1 MLAASAVNQKTTKSF
16 VLRAMQKNQIT
27 ALLNSTLFYWFWRS
41 HCDGFHCGYN
51 DVYSMPYKQV
61 TDSSCRQSLEKLL
74 VELMRD
80 LQKKS
85 QKREITTKAGQ
96 IRYQEFYPSESK
108 PILDE
113 IDRVLAQHYGFTAE
127 ELDFI
132 INYDIKYRMGLGGE
146 EPEDLL
152 QSGSA

>member
-1 MLAASAVNQKTTKSF
+1 M
-16 VLRAMQKNQIT
+16 
-27 ALLNSTLFYWFWRS
+27 
-41 HCDGFHCGYN
+41 
-51 DVYSMPYKQV
+51 